1 MSVLNK
7 SFFSGYKDGLLSPEE
22 CVELPYFDTLR
33 NIRKTLETAIPD
45 FPYNENCNLTSKV
58 VHIITTMEGTPLA
71 EASGSYT
78 PQAMFGNSK
87 SYGQAFN
94 PDYEKE
100 LHISLDLCMFFSD
113 LPEIVIAHFDKSNLR
128 EDPFHTRAQRKHGF
142 EDELEPILEAYE
154 RIKVGKK

>member
-7 SFFSGYKDGLLSPEE
+7 SFFIKYKDGLLSPEE
-22 CVELPYFDTLR
+22 CAELPYFSTLG
-33 NIRKTLETAIPD
+33 NIRQALEDIIPD
-45 FPYNENCNLTSKV
+45 FPYNENCNLTAKA
-58 VHIITTMEGTPLA
+58 VHVITTMEGTPLA

-94 PDYEKE
+94 PDYERQ

-113 LPEIVIAHFDKSNLR
+113 LPDIVISHFDRSNLR
-128 EDPFHTRAQRKHGF
+128 EDPFHTRAQRRISF
-142 EDELEPILEAYE
+142 DDEVTLILQAYE
-154 RIKVGKK
+154 RIRVGKK